1 MDLSVVNHEDYFAKI
16 GDDHKF
22 PIEKFGALANYLK
35 KNKVVKNFYK
45 PYPCSN
51 ETLKRA
57 HSESYIQKVKEK
69 TLDSNTI
76 KKIGFPL
83 VDSVIQR
90 SLVAT
95 GGTVLASKLALDY
108 KLACN
113 TAGGSHHANFEGGAG
128 YCVFNDVAVA
138 AKFLKHKKLVKKI
151 LIIDL
156 DVHQGNGSADIFKN
170 DKDVF
175 TFSIHSKSNYPAKKS
190 TSNLDVELEDNIEDE
205 QAGIFNTNL
214 PEGEY
219 EVYYTY
225 THPITQ
231 CSDTIPHNVTI
242 HPVPDAIFAADPLG
256 CNNSPYP
263 FAQLTT
269 GATSTLWDLGNGD
282 TSNDWIPDYTYPNI
296 GDYTVTLFASND
308 LGCVDTAYVDVEVT
322 EVPIAEFIMST
333 DSGCAALEVDFT
345 NISFAPYSSFE
356 WIFADNY
363 FFDASP
369 ATYAFQQGDS
379 IVQYY
384 PQLTVSNLCGFDVF
398 IDEERLIVP

>member
-205 QAGIFNTNL
+205 QYIKTL
-214 PEGEY
+214 K
-219 EVYYTY
+219 YY
-225 THPITQ
+225 
-231 CSDTIPHNVTI
+231 
-242 HPVPDAIFAADPLG
+242 
-256 CNNSPYP
+256 
-263 FAQLTT
+263 
-269 GATSTLWDLGNGD
+269 LGNLNKENFDFVFYIAGVD
-282 TSNDWIPDYTYPNI
+282 IHFNDR
-296 GDYTVTLFASND
+296 
-308 LGCVDTAYVDVEVT
+308 LGKLKISDDGIKQRDEIVT
-322 EVPIAEFIMST
+322 E
-333 DSGCAALEVDFT
+333 
-345 NISFAPYSSFE
+345 N
-356 WIFADNY
+356 
-363 FFDASP
+363 FFSKKIP
-369 ATYAFQQGDS
+369 
-379 IVQYY
+379 
-384 PQLTVSNLCGFDVF
+384 LCGVLGGGYNKDFNKLV
-398 IDEERLIVP
+398 ELHSYLHQSCAKLL